1 MSEPRQQ
8 EGRALSLLCLAGPAA
23 EPQGRSRQHLPR
35 RGSGHRGAGNRRASA
50 SGRDPDRQL
59 VQGQTSSPLD
69 INRQVVPGQTSPSLE
84 LSDRDLVALQVE
96 RIVLRSRHIDITLR
110 GGTLGEGQGREDE
123 RSLASQSWSQARG
136 DLKKAAP
143 PGVTTRAA
151 RRGRDGRCRGRG
163 RGRLHRP
170 KGARYPACAPHE
182 VVGRKFEHRR
192 TGVNQATLPALAYAV
207 RAPRL
212 PWHGLGCLASKR
224 RRRRWRRSPPGNP
237 L

>member
-1 MSEPRQQ
+1 MSGATPTR
-8 EGRALSLLCLAGPAA
+8 RACAIATMSRRPWRA

-50 SGRDPDRQL
+50 SGRGPRSL
-59 VQGQTSSPLD
+59 VQGQNVLAAGYQSAGCPGPNIPLAGTQ
-69 INRQVVPGQTSPSLE
+69 RP
-84 LSDRDLVALQVE
+84 
-96 RIVLRSRHIDITLR
+96 RSRGSASRAHRAALATYR
-110 GGTLGEGQGREDE
+110 HHAPGRHFGGRAGSGGRAVP
-123 RSLASQSWSQARG
+123 RFPSWSQARG
-136 DLKKAAP
+136 DLKKAVP

-192 TGVNQATLPALAYAV
+192 TGVNQVTPGLAYAV
-207 RAPRL
+207 RAPRS
-212 PWHGLGCLASKR
+212 PWHGSGCLASKR
-224 RRRRWRRSPPGNP
+224 RRRRWRRLPPGNP